1 MKNIQTIKIGNTV
14 NISIDG
20 KLHQKNCGSPA
31 EAKELYEI
39 VLKAKSDPS
48 DANLKAIRVYLNEKI
63 RVAFLTGLESDVETG
78 EVFIAGFNTPIPQTL
93 VDVLKEYH
101 ENDYPV
107 EAVINFWKLLML
119 NPDKR
124 VRTSAFDFIHTHDF
138 VLTDSGYMVVYKAV
152 AYKEKADN
160 DLLEF
165 VTNQY
170 LHVKKDWKCSAN
182 KYVVYREL
190 DGGTL
195 GLTKTVTAEGWGYD
209 KEVEILGKLGDLNAQ
224 LDKLA
229 ETSGTVYTDKHTRKM
244 EIKLGVPVLMPRKDC
259 DSDPAK
265 DCSYGL
271 HVGATNY
278 VKRFGS
284 NGDAVLVCLVNPAHI
299 VAVPDYDHS
308 KMRVAEYFPIALAS
322 YTDGE
327 IDIISQSYFESDYKT
342 YEEKDLEKML
352 AKIKKQEKPIEK
364 ARNAEEEERPM
375 SELLKIIES
384 RMIDI

>member
-1 MKNIQTIKIGNTV
+1 MKNIQAIKIGNTV
-14 NISIDG
+14 NISING

-31 EAKELYEI
+31 EAKELYEV
-39 VLKAKSDPS
+39 VLQAKSNPS
-48 DANLKAIRVYLNEKI
+48 EANLKAIRMYLNEKI
-63 RVAFLTGLESDVETG
+63 RVAYLTGLEADVETN
-78 EVFIAGFNTPIPQTL
+78 EIFLAGFNTPIPQTL

-101 ENDYPV
+101 ENQYPID
-107 EAVINFWKLLML
+107 AVINFWKLLML

-152 AYKEKADN
+152 AYKEKTDN

-165 VTNQY
+165 VTNNY

-182 KYVVYREL
+182 KYVVYRDSEGNL
-190 DGGTL
+190 A
-195 GLTKTVTAEGWGYD
+195 LTKTVTADGWD
-209 KEVEILGKLGDLNAQ
+209 DEDVEILGKLGDLNAS

-229 ETSGTVYTDKHTRKM
+229 ETSNTVYTDKHSQSMK
-244 EIKLGVPVLMPRKDC
+244 IKLGVPVLMDRKEC

-284 NGDAVLVCLVNPAHI
+284 NGDAVLVCLVNPIHI

-364 ARNAEEEERPM
+364 AINAEEEERPM

>member
-20 KLHQKNCGSPA
+20 KLHQKNCGSPE
-31 EAKELYEI
+31 EARELYGI
-39 VLKAKSDPS
+39 VLRAKSDPS
-48 DANLKAIRVYLNEKI
+48 DANLKAIRMYLNEKI

-78 EVFIAGFNTPIPQTL
+78 EVFIAGFNTPIPTTL
-93 VDVLKEYH
+93 VEVLKEYH
-101 ENDYPV
+101 ENQYPV
-107 EAVINFWKLLML
+107 DAVINFWKLLML

-138 VLTDSGYMVVYKAV
+138 VLTDTGYMVVYKAV
-152 AYKEKADN
+152 AYKEQVDN

-182 KYVVYREL
+182 KYVVYRDE
-190 DGGTL
+190 DGNL
-195 GLTKTVTAEGWGYD
+195 ALTKAVTADGWDDD
-209 KEVEILGKLGDLNAQ
+209 KDVEILGKLGDLNAS

-229 ETSGTVYTDKHTRKM
+229 ETSSTVYTDKHSHTM
-244 EIKLGVPVLMPRKDC
+244 EIRLGVPVVMPRKDC
-259 DSDPAK
+259 DSDPAI

-308 KMRVAEYFPIALAS
+308 KMRVAEYFPIAKAT
-322 YTDGE
+322 YTNGE
-327 IDIISQSYFESDYKT
+327 IDIIEQAYFESDYRT
-342 YEEKDLEKML
+342 YEDKDLEKML

-364 ARNAEEEERPM
+364 AINAEEEERPM